1 MVSSSGVATIDTIL
15 DNARCDHIRVQPA
28 ATPAGSCQFGRSRT
42 LLRKAWDILNKW
54 ALEILVHRGTVDV
67 PNFMRVGWQR
77 FQTLDGEM
85 RLRPV
90 FILNEGFC
98 RAHDL
103 PHKRI
108 LRPPLFR
115 KAAEAVNYSKL
126 AIRYTTFMTKDM
138 VYGALREVFR
148 GIGDAMSSGGQVSVV
163 FSFGTLEVKER
174 KFHFTFDCAAL
185 CRNGSTTTR
194 TDTSSS
200 CGGEHEEREEWDGFS
215 TGRSRSSS
223 GLPPRPPAGS
233 GLGARHGS
241 DDGHHRHDDDHP
253 TNAEPPP
260 GTPCPGASERDGWN
274 QTPTDDD
281 GGGRRRCPGGGVLGK
296 KFDEEVERQ
305 RAQEVAAEWGR
316 KRGSGKRCRTRE
328 KASRSPTR
336 LVWESAFRDHV
347 TALEG
352 LAEDDMNLANRTRLL
367 QLAEDRRK
375 SEERENKQREMHDL
389 LTFVQ
394 GQIHAEI
401 EDRRALEVESKRNG
415 DKPLT
420 FSARRDRASTLT
432 EKYRGTAWRA
442 PDWGPRRA
450 RASNI
455 TRDELLGCLQRQIRE
470 REEERVRGN
479 RRRLVEEKAAVEKL
493 DRDYDAKEARKKAER
508 EVAQMELKRSW
519 EVHGQIKRMRALAK
533 VGPAALRN
541 YALSQDIIEQDG
553 KNDSSEGRA
562 RTGWTEPGPRAITG
576 PSKLYM
582 KGVCRYRP
590 WVDVS
595 EEGRRVNG
603 NDSRDGGGGSDRPIA
618 EDAGSRRPSTALS
631 ETPSSV
637 GFDSRLSAQHVH

>member
-1 MVSSSGVATIDTIL
+1 
-15 DNARCDHIRVQPA
+15 
-28 ATPAGSCQFGRSRT
+28 
-42 LLRKAWDILNKW
+42 
-54 ALEILVHRGTVDV
+54 
-67 PNFMRVGWQR
+67 
-77 FQTLDGEM
+77 M

-174 KFHFTFDCAAL
+174 KFQFTFDCAAL

-200 CGGEHEEREEWDGFS
+200 CGGERGEREEWDGLS

-223 GLPPRPPAGS
+223 GLSPRRPAGS
-233 GLGARHGS
+233 GLGARNCS
-241 DDGHHRHDDDHP
+241 DDGHHHYNDDDP
-253 TNAEPPP
+253 RNAEPPP
-260 GTPCPGASERDGWN
+260 GTPCTGISERDGWN
-274 QTPTDDD
+274 QPPTDDD
-281 GGGRRRCPGGGVLGK
+281 GGGGGRCPGEGVLGK
-296 KFDEEVERQ
+296 EFDEEVERQ
-305 RAQEVAAEWGR
+305 RAQEVAAERGR
-316 KRGSGKRCRTRE
+316 KRGSGKRCKTRE
-328 KASRSPTR
+328 K
-336 LVWESAFRDHV
+336 VWESAFRDHV

-352 LAEDDMNLANRTRLL
+352 LAEDDM
-367 QLAEDRRK
+367 
-375 SEERENKQREMHDL
+375 
-389 LTFVQ
+389 
-394 GQIHAEI
+394 I

-420 FSARRDRASTLT
+420 FSARRDRASTVN

-450 RASNI
+450 RASNL
-455 TRDELLGCLQRQIRE
+455 TRDELLGCLQ
-470 REEERVRGN
+470 
-479 RRRLVEEKAAVEKL
+479 L

-519 EVHGQIKRMRALAK
+519 E
-533 VGPAALRN
+533 
-541 YALSQDIIEQDG
+541 LSQSIIDQDG
-553 KNDSSEGRA
+553 KNDAPEGRA
-562 RTGWTEPGPRAITG
+562 RTGWTEAGPRAITG

-590 WVDVS
+590 WVDAG
-595 EEGRRVNG
+595 ERGRRVNG
-603 NDSRDGGGGSDRPIA
+603 NDSRGGGGGNDRPEA
-618 EDAGSRRPSTALS
+618 EDGDCRRPSTTLS
-631 ETPSSV
+631 EAPSSV
-637 GFDSRLSAQHVH
+637 GFDSRLSARRVH